1 MRGAEEIIWAGGA
14 NRFRLAIGELRAIE
28 SRCNAGVSVV
38 LMRLLGQQWGTDD
51 VVQPILLGL
60 TGAGMPEGEAKR
72 CLDRAYSTANLYG
85 LAMTAAEVLRRFI
98 MWDPDGD
105 VPGEPQAGAA
115 SQTQTRSQTDVQN
128 GQPTTA
134 QEPF

>member
-1 MRGAEEIIWAGGA
+1 MRGAEEIVWAGGA
-14 NRFRLAIGELRAIE
+14 NQFRLAIGELRTIE
-28 SRCNAGVSVV
+28 QRCNAGVSVV

-60 TGAGMPEGEAKR
+60 TGAGMSEGEAKR
-72 CLDRAYSTANLYG
+72 CLDRAYSTSNLYG
-85 LAMTAAEVLRRFI
+85 LAINAAAILQKFI

-105 VPGEPQAGAA
+105 VPGEPQAGAV
-115 SQTQTRSQTDVQN
+115 SQTQTRSQTDAPS